1 MKFCDRCYMIDCD
14 CEYNNNPVR
23 SEWSW
28 VSDDSDTNI
37 GIRAEGSH
45 GHGKGCSHGNACLR
59 SKGKGV
65 EIGSSSDVGNV
76 GKCGRGCNR
85 GKRVA
90 QGKPTK
96 RSVKSSG
103 KDYAKKKVPKGV
115 GKKVNRKGKAPV
127 GRPRKAGVTCFICK
141 QFGHIA
147 SICPSRYINL
157 GPLPEEDDY
166 LVDGTSGGLFS
177 EMWVV
182 DPSFKTHMTGNRS
195 LFKRFKRH
203 FGVITNE
210 KKKNFSF
217 VHGIGEVRIPVDGRD
232 KTISCISYVPKMEKN
247 VLSLEQLLFQGIE
260 TVTTGDKCMLKRM
273 FGAQVKNFDVY
284 EDKSNVDLEEDY
296 LNRFYDQ
303 FDVDN
308 GYRME
313 KEKLKE
319 YIEDYYEGEFKKERE
334 ERKKANGEGTS
345 GTKKD
350 EVVFSKK
357 HKVCFMI
364 YYEGMKDNPR
374 QSRQELRE
382 RAVVL
387 SQDEDDVIENGL
399 IMDSCLEP
407 LDLLLMHEELAG
419 YDKFYDANFD
429 DVLIWFLPSF
439 LGIVKSREMPPKL
452 LDGRDVNLLLLYRI
466 VNLKGGIKKVLED
479 DSWAEVALEYGYE
492 KVDGFEMKVS
502 YVHYIELFEWYFDYM
517 KKKGDKNAKAKE
529 KDGKKNA
536 QVKEVKTEDDADLVI
551 TFVVT
556 DDEDA

>member
-1 MKFCDRCYMIDCD
+1 M
-14 CEYNNNPVR
+14 
-23 SEWSW
+23 
-28 VSDDSDTNI
+28 
-37 GIRAEGSH
+37 
-45 GHGKGCSHGNACLR
+45 
-59 SKGKGV
+59 
-65 EIGSSSDVGNV
+65 
-76 GKCGRGCNR
+76 
-85 GKRVA
+85 
-90 QGKPTK
+90 
-96 RSVKSSG
+96 
-103 KDYAKKKVPKGV
+103 
-115 GKKVNRKGKAPV
+115 
-127 GRPRKAGVTCFICK
+127 VT
-141 QFGHIA
+141 
-147 SICPSRYINL
+147 
-157 GPLPEEDDY
+157 
-166 LVDGTSGGLFS
+166 
-177 EMWVV
+177 M
-182 DPSFKTHMTGNRS
+182 
-195 LFKRFKRH
+195 
-203 FGVITNE
+203 
-210 KKKNFSF
+210 
-217 VHGIGEVRIPVDGRD
+217 
-232 KTISCISYVPKMEKN
+232 
-247 VLSLEQLLFQGIE
+247 
-260 TVTTGDKCMLKRM
+260 GDKCMLKRM

-313 KEKLKE
+313 KEKLNE

-364 YYEGMKDNPR
+364 YYEGMKDNPL

-407 LDLLLMHEELAG
+407 LDLLLMPRRIG
-419 YDKFYDANFD
+419 
-429 DVLIWFLPSF
+429 
-439 LGIVKSREMPPKL
+439 GEMPPKL

-502 YVHYIELFEWYFDYM
+502 YVHYIECLN
-517 KKKGDKNAKAKE
+517 GTSN
-529 KDGKKNA
+529 
-536 QVKEVKTEDDADLVI
+536 I
-551 TFVVT
+551 
-556 DDEDA
+556 